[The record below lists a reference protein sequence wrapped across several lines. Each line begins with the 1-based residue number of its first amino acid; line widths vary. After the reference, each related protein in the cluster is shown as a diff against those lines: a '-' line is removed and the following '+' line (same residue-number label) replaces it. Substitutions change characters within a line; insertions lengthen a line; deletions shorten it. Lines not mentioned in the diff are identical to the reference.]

1 MEEHA
6 QEAAFSRKTDILK
19 ANQSPMTTHHLRIS
33 IPDILHGKT
42 VEWERLEF
50 KQGWNPEAVLH
61 TICAFANDFHNLGG
75 GYIVVGVAEA
85 NGRPVLPPVGLDAD
99 TIDAIQKELLNL
111 GHAAIQPQYH
121 PRTVPYE
128 IDGKT
133 ILIIWVPGGETR
145 PYKAKLSLSEKKRPT
160 GATTF
165 ASNRAPIPIAPRPS
179 ALGISPMP
187 RLRKHWSMPCITA
200 PTRFESPWRCGSHVR
215 N

>member
-1 MEEHA
+1 
-6 QEAAFSRKTDILK
+6 
-19 ANQSPMTTHHLRIS
+19 MTTHHLPIS

-145 PYKAKLSLSEKKRPT
+145 PYKAKLSLSEKKAADWGYYIRKQSSTNPD
-160 GATTF
+160 
-165 ASNRAPIPIAPRPS
+165 RAEAERTWNFPYAAIEE
-179 ALGISPMP
+179 ALVNAVYHRSYEIREP
-187 RLRKHWSMPCITA
+187 
-200 PTRFESPWRCGSHVR
+200 V
-215 N
+215 